1 MVSFNTRRHFVI
13 LHMRNI
19 YNESIHRERDRV
31 TAARARQEK
40 KWMDNGQSVFFGAM
54 KLLATD
60 GGYSYMCK

>member
-1 MVSFNTRRHFVI
+1 
-13 LHMRNI
+13 MRTI
-19 YNESIHRERDRV
+19 YNKSVHRERDRV

-40 KWMDNGQSVFFGAM
+40 KWMDNGQRVFFGAM